1 MAYKRKST
9 KRPVRKRRVYKKSS
23 TVARLSKQVRNLQI
37 MCKPEKKYVDVNQD
51 EIAYVGQYA
60 ATVTD
65 DGAFYAALSPNS
77 ITGGSNVS
85 SRVGNKITLTS
96 CYLQIQLRQMSQTIN
111 PIRYRYWIMNRKI
124 NTPDDIGSNATFN
137 NYFLPNPFSDVRDY
151 FSNPDMETMKQLNVV
166 ARGKGIVR
174 ADPAN
179 TSQAMTAFIK
189 RPLKLNL
196 TQTYDNSSA
205 TVPNDNKL
213 YLFVQLDNGQIG
225 TNTGL
230 QLEYTCR
237 FWYTDM

>member
-9 KRPVRKRRVYKKSS
+9 KRPARRAAPRKKSTAVS
-23 TVARLSKQVRNLQI
+23 RLAKQVKNLQI
-37 MCKPEKKYVDVNQD
+37 MCKPEKKYTDVTQD
-51 EIAYVGQYA
+51 EVQYVGQYA

-65 DGAFYAALSPNS
+65 DGAFYAAISPE
-77 ITGGSNVS
+77 ITGGSNSS
-85 SRVGNKITLTS
+85 SRVGNKVQLTS

-111 PIRYRYWIMNRKI
+111 PIRYRYWVMRRMI

-151 FSNPDMETMKQLNVV
+151 FSNPDMETMKSLKCV

-189 RPLKLNL
+189 RPLKLNFP
-196 TQTYDNSSA
+196 QTYDNANAS
-205 TVPNDNKL
+205 VPNDNKL

-230 QLEYTCR
+230 QMEYTCR